1 MRALGPMQARET
13 HKHMH
18 AHTRLGLDQMVRTP
32 ACVRIQISNA
42 GRRRRRRRRGEERHC
57 ISLRFRGHSAK
68 DSCLCLW
75 CWKRSGGD
83 DGGSSASPVL
93 PARLLILPAMP
104 SSVHPLPLPLYPS
117 CLACCL
123 PSHCPAVLLP
133 HLRGVPSAHCVADK
147 RRAGA
152 SNCAG
157 QQVPA
162 LRAHRNTRSVL
173 QQVGNCVA
181 HPQEHTRSGL
191 AAGQC
196 CNELNHGCVVY
207 TCMYVC
213 LYVYVYVHVCV
224 CLLCVCVWGGGL
236 PRTPGRRC

>member
-1 MRALGPMQARET
+1 MCESKFRMPG
-13 HKHMH
+13 
-18 AHTRLGLDQMVRTP
+18 GGGGGGGGGV
-32 ACVRIQISNA
+32 
-42 GRRRRRRRRGEERHC
+42 RRGTAFPC
-57 ISLRFRGHSAK
+57 ASAATLPK
-68 DSCLCLW
+68 TRAFACGAGNGAAATTAAHLPLLSYLPAYSSCPPCPPLSILCL
-75 CWKRSGGD
+75 S
-83 DGGSSASPVL
+83 L
-93 PARLLILPAMP
+93 
-104 SSVHPLPLPLYPS
+104 SVPS

-213 LYVYVYVHVCV
+213 LYVYVYLHVCV